1 MNFRNLFFSLVLVLA
16 CAIAPAVYSAPIAI
30 IDPSVELANPVIIA
44 QGNIRI
50 GGTAYAAFHV
60 TGRNEAHYL
69 IVLDDDGGPLLVYAV
84 LDPTKE
90 LKGDNL
96 AIVWTAFDAGK
107 AV

>member
-16 CAIAPAVYSAPIAI
+16 CAVAPAVYSAPIAI
-30 IDPSVELANPVIIA
+30 IDPSVELANPVVIA

-50 GGTAYAAFHV
+50 GNAVYAAFHV

-69 IVLDDDGGPLLVYAV
+69 IVLDDDGDPLLVYAV

-96 AIVWTAFDAGK
+96 AVVWTSFDAGT